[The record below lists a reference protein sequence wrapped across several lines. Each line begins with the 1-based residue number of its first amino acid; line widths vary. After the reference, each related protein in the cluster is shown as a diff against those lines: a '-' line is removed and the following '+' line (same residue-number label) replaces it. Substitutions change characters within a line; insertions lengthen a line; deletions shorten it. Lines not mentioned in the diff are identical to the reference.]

1 MSSRNGT
8 VPGAEAPRE
17 ADSAAGTAALDAAE
31 QSALALDAYS
41 RTVIAVAEA
50 LSGSVANLQVRRRTR
65 RGQATGAGSGVAIS
79 ADGFVVTSA
88 HVVEGSSHGV
98 ASFSDGRET
107 PVSVVGS
114 DPLSDLAVLRADGG
128 DLSPATLGDATDLRV
143 GQLVVAIGNP
153 NGFASSVTA
162 GVVSGL
168 GRSLPVGARGGPRR
182 LVENVIQTDAALNPG
197 NSGGALVDGT
207 GRVVGINTALAGIG
221 LGLAVP
227 INDATRVIIS
237 TLIRDGR
244 VRRAHLGVAVA
255 PRPLP
260 PRVAQRL
267 GRRAGVQIM
276 QVIDEGPAADAG
288 LRRGDLLLELDGE
301 AVTDASDLQQ
311 LMVHERIGRAVPAII
326 LRDGRER
333 AIELVLD
340 ELS

>member
-8 VPGAEAPRE
+8 SLLG
-17 ADSAAGTAALDAAE
+17 DSAV
-31 QSALALDAYS
+31 ALDAYS
-41 RTVIAVAEA
+41 RTVIAVADA

-65 RGQATGAGSGVAIS
+65 RGEVAGAGSGVAIS
-79 ADGFVVTSA
+79 TDGFLITSA
-88 HVVEGSSHGV
+88 HVVEGTGHGV
-98 ASFSDGRET
+98 ASFSDGREADVT
-107 PVSVVGS
+107 VIGS

-128 DLSPATLGDATDLRV
+128 DLTAATLGDAEDLRV

-182 LVENVIQTDAALNPG
+182 MVENVIQTDAALNPG
-197 NSGGALVDGT
+197 NSGGALVDGA
-207 GRVVGINTALAGIG
+207 GHVVGINTALAGIG

-244 VRRAHLGVAVA
+244 VRRAHIGVAVA

-260 PRVAQRL
+260 PRIAERL

-276 QVIDEGPAADAG
+276 QVIDGGPADVAG
-288 LRRGDLLLELDGE
+288 LQRGDLVLELDGE
-301 AVTDASDLQQ
+301 PVTDASDLQR
-311 LMVHERIGRAVPAII
+311 LMVHERIGRGVSAVV
-326 LRDGRER
+326 LRDG
-333 AIELVLD
+333 AKKTIELVLD
-340 ELS
+340 ELV

>member
-1 MSSRNGT
+1 MSSSNGT
-8 VPGAEAPRE
+8 TPEG
-17 ADSAAGTAALDAAE
+17 AAGPDAAALHAAGADAAALHAAE

-41 RTVIAVAEA
+41 RTVIAVADA
-50 LSGSVANLQVRRRTR
+50 LSASVANLQVRRRTR
-65 RGQATGAGSGVAIS
+65 RGPAMGAGSGVAIS
-79 ADGFVVTSA
+79 SDGFVITSA
-88 HVVEGSSHGV
+88 HVIEGSRRGV

-107 PVSVVGS
+107 PVTLVGS

-128 DLSPATLGDATDLRV
+128 ELTPATLGDAAHLRV

-168 GRSLPVGARGGPRR
+168 GRSRPVGARGGPRR
-182 LVENVIQTDAALNPG
+182 VVENVIQTDAALNPG
-197 NSGGALVDGT
+197 NSGGALVDGA

-237 TLIRDGR
+237 NLIRDGR

-260 PRVAQRL
+260 PRAAERV
-267 GRRAGVQIM
+267 GRPAAVQIT
-276 QVIDEGPAADAG
+276 QVVEGSPAD
-288 LRRGDLLLELDGE
+288 
-301 AVTDASDLQQ
+301 
-311 LMVHERIGRAVPAII
+311 
-326 LRDGRER
+326 
-333 AIELVLD
+333 
-340 ELS
+340 